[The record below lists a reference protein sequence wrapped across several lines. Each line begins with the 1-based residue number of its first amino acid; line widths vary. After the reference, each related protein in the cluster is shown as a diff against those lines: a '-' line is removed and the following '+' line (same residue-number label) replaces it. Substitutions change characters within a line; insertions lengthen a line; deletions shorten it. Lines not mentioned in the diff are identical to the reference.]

1 MSSSQKIKK
10 TLTNFKYNEQTILN
24 EVYAHIVETYDEH
37 YSKEKYQA
45 TDFIIDAGHGIGFC
59 LGNILKYTQRY
70 GKKGD
75 KKQQEKDLL
84 KLIHYAII
92 ALHIHKGGH
101 NDR

>member
-1 MSSSQKIKK
+1 MK
-10 TLTNFKYNEQTILN
+10 FKYNEQTILN

-45 TDFIIDAGHGIGFC
+45 TEFIIDAGHGIGFC

>member
-1 MSSSQKIKK
+1 MSYSPKTKKI
-10 TLTNFKYNEQTILN
+10 LTKYNEEEILKQ
-24 EVYAHIVETYDEH
+24 VFTHIADTYNKH

-45 TDFIIDAGHGIGFC
+45 TEFIIDAGHGIGFC

-75 KKQQEKDLL
+75 KKEQEKDLL

-92 ALHIHKGGH
+92 ALFIHQGGH
-101 NDR
+101 NDRR

>member
-45 TDFIIDAGHGIGFC
+45 TEFIIDAGHGIGFC

>member
-1 MSSSQKIKK
+1 LSSSQKIKK

-45 TDFIIDAGHGIGFC
+45 TEFIIDAGHGIGFC